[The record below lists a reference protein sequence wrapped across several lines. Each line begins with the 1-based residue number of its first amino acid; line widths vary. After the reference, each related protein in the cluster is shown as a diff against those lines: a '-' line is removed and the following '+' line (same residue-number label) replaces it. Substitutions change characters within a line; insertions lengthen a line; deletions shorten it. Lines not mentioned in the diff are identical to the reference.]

1 MMPRRRA
8 ACAALT
14 VVLLGITACSG
25 SGAPDIRSTPPAPV
39 PAASDSAT
47 APTDRVDAPESGR
60 PEPPVPGS
68 MSSSVSGA
76 VATSVPGAVAASV
89 TVTAAPSTSPVDTA
103 GPIDPVA
110 LPLPQ
115 CRAEKLATR
124 TAGVLTIGT
133 PSTRL
138 PPWFDGDPATG
149 RGYESAVG
157 LAVAGILG
165 FRADQVTWVATTAS
179 PGSPDGDA
187 GVDVEMGQVVIPA
200 AGQPRFDMSTGYY
213 DISESAVTVSGSSA
227 APVTAAGLRRARL
240 GVVRGTAGPAAVSE
254 VVKPDHPATAFP
266 SAASAATALSHGGI
280 DALVLSTPEAFTV
293 SGVGSGLVLVGQLPP
308 GKWQP
313 DQFGMVLSKGS
324 SLTPCISA
332 AVDALRVEGDLAR
345 LTAEWITD
353 KGAPLLR

>member
-1 MMPRRRA
+1 MPRRRA
-8 ACAALT
+8 AWAALA
-14 VVLLGITACSG
+14 VALLGITACSG
-25 SGAPDIRSTPPAPV
+25 PGAPDIRSTPPAPV
-39 PAASDSAT
+39 SAASNPTT
-47 APTDRVDAPESGR
+47 APTNPVDSPESSR
-60 PEPPVPGS
+60 PEPLVSGS
-68 MSSSVSGA
+68 VSSSLSGS
-76 VATSVPGAVAASV
+76 VASSVASSVAA
-89 TVTAAPSTSPVDTA
+89 TAAPSRSAVDTA
-103 GPIDPVA
+103 GSGHPVA

-133 PSTRL
+133 PSARL

-293 SGVGSGLVLVGQLPP
+293 SGAGSGLVLVGQLPP

-353 KGAPLLR
+353 NGAPLLH